1 MADKIVWKDKKHFM
15 FFPISFTNYSVTPD
29 RFLIETGLFTSNYEE
44 IYLYRI
50 IDVKLKR
57 GLGNKIFGTGT
68 VTLISNDAT
77 TPAIEI
83 KNIKDPLRV
92 KEMISKMADEERRNR
107 ILETD
112 GGRLNFRDAN
122 NDGFPDFIS

>member
-15 FFPISFTNYSVTPD
+15 FFPFSFTSYSITPD

-57 GLGNKIFGTGT
+57 GMGNKIFGTGT

-77 TPAIEI
+77 TPAIEV

-92 KEMISKMADEERRNR
+92 KEMISKMADEQRRNR
-107 ILETD
+107 LLETD